1 MWRGCGDTRGWVP
14 QDRVARGGAHKS
26 SGHRERTAMSD
37 SRERVQT
44 RSAAAPNPAPRPAD
58 PRPATGRGQAP
69 ATAGTAP
76 SASGCG
82 RVGGAGLAGRVS
94 SRTKAQPGMFRR
106 GEDGA
111 NDPTAPGGDGVGWGR
126 RKSLRAALAR
136 WAKARRPAAGVD
148 GCPRCW
154 ARLPASFPPPG
165 ALPGA
170 TVPTDSGVKRTYL
183 EPDKQEPLRPGSQ
196 SPPGVTGAAPAN
208 RRHRREPLQPIPL
221 HSGLRAP

>member
-1 MWRGCGDTRGWVP
+1 MP

-76 SASGCG
+76 SASG
-82 RVGGAGLAGRVS
+82 AGLAGRVS

-111 NDPTAPGGDGVGWGR
+111 NDPTAPGGDGVG
-126 RKSLRAALAR
+126 
-136 WAKARRPAAGVD
+136 
-148 GCPRCW
+148 
-154 ARLPASFPPPG
+154 
-165 ALPGA
+165 
-170 TVPTDSGVKRTYL
+170 
-183 EPDKQEPLRPGSQ
+183 
-196 SPPGVTGAAPAN
+196 
-208 RRHRREPLQPIPL
+208 
-221 HSGLRAP
+221 